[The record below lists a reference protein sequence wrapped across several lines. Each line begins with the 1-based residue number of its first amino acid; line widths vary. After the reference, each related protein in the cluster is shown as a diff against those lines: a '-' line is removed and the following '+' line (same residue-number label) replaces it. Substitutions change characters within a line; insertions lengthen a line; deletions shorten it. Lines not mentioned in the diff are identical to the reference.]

1 MPASQR
7 LRLDKT
13 MSKLIITCLS
23 VVLIFGICVYIF
35 RPAGGQGMGEQIKD
49 GHRRIT
55 ENVRGFD
62 YITD

>member
-1 MPASQR
+1 
-7 LRLDKT
+7 